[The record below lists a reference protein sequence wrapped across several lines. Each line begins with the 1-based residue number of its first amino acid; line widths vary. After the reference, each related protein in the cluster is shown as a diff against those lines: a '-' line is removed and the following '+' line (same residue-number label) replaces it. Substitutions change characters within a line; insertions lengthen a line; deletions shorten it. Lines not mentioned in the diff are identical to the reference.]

1 VDTGDLLYPGFPT
14 EDSNVKKMG
23 ELKADLFMKTYNL
36 MGYDA
41 FTPGE
46 FDLAFGVE
54 NLIRMSRQAN
64 FPFLAANLLNSKTKK
79 PVFKPYIIK
88 EVQGG
93 KVGLLGLISKRLPL
107 GMGAPPEKK
116 GKFHLADPIE
126 TAKKIVPLLKK
137 KCKLIA
143 VLGHM
148 EKDEQ
153 EMLAKACPDIFFIL
167 SGHVPQQQPNPIRAS
182 NSQIFTAGSR
192 GEHLGQVDFL
202 FEGKNLYARYQ
213 LIALNRQYADH
224 PQVKEW
230 LDQYKTDLQN
240 STQTLPPAGLQNE
253 PGDEP
258 KQ

>member
-1 VDTGDLLYPGFPT
+1 
-14 EDSNVKKMG
+14 MG

-46 FDLAFGVE
+46 LDLSFGVE
-54 NLIRMSRQAN
+54 NLMQMSQQAN
-64 FPFLAANLLNSKTKK
+64 FPFLAANLLHSKTKK
-79 PVFKPYIIK
+79 PVFKPYLIK

-93 KVGLLGLISKRLPL
+93 KVGLLGLISKRHPL
-107 GMGAPPEKK
+107 GMGGPPEEKE
-116 GKFHLADPIE
+116 KFHLADPIE

-148 EKDEQ
+148 EEDEQ
-153 EMLAKACPDIFFIL
+153 QMLAKACPDIFFIL
-167 SGHVPQQQPNPIRAS
+167 SGHVPRQQPNPIRAS
-182 NSQIFTAGSR
+182 NSQIFIAGSR

-202 FEGKNLYARYQ
+202 IEGRHLYARYQ
-213 LIALNRQYADH
+213 LIDLTANYADH
-224 PQVKEW
+224 PQVQQW
-230 LDQYKTDLQN
+230 LNQYKTDLQN
-240 STQTLPPAGLQNE
+240 LTQTLSPAGPQNE
-253 PGDEP
+253 LGDEP